1 MTREE
6 LLDKLHG
13 IRIGAQP
20 IVITNDMGLQ
30 YEYVTPKGYGTG
42 FGNMGD
48 WPAYRLQHIS
58 NEKLQMLQ
66 EKIRNRTLTVADLED
81 TDLTRFYGYVFAANR
96 PGNSIPDLCDFMA
109 GLLTIESTNDGILY
123 ALCDAGQWD
132 PEVHFF
138 ATYED
143 LESAF
148 EKEYANLPEEW
159 ESFSSN
165 ELADFWDRIRQ
176 ELDCIPFV
184 ILDD

>member
-30 YEYVTPKGYGTG
+30 YEYVTPKGYGTS

-66 EKIRNRTLTVADLED
+66 AKIRDRTLTV
-81 TDLTRFYGYVFAANR
+81 
-96 PGNSIPDLCDFMA
+96 
-109 GLLTIESTNDGILY
+109 
-123 ALCDAGQWD
+123 
-132 PEVHFF
+132 
-138 ATYED
+138 ED
-143 LESAF
+143 LEQDRGR
-148 EKEYANLPEEW
+148 
-159 ESFSSN
+159 FSVLMRN
-165 ELADFWDRIRQ
+165 
-176 ELDCIPFV
+176 V
-184 ILDD
+184 